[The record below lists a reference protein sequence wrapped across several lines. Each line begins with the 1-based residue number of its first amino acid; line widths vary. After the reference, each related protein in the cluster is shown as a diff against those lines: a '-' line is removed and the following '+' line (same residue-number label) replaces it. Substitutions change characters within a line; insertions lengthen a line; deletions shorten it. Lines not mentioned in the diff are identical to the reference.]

1 MKKVLT
7 LALAAAML
15 VMPLTACSDAQTA
28 EETGAASDGQF
39 VVGFDSEFPPMGFVA
54 DDGSYVGF
62 DLDLAAEVADRLG
75 LEFVAQPIAWDS
87 KDQELN
93 SGNIDCIWNGFTISG
108 REDQYAWTEA
118 YMSNNQVVV
127 VNADSGIASL
137 ADLAGAVVAVQ
148 KDSSGLA
155 ALEEN
160 ADLTSTFAEL
170 VQVDDYLNA
179 MMELETGAVDAI
191 VMDEIVARY
200 QIQESGMNFT
210 VLDETVASEEYG
222 VGFAL
227 GNEALRDQVQAALE
241 EMAADGTLAEISN
254 EWFGEVYFNIFHC
267 HNRLEFKSTF
277 TSCISQRLHAAVIQ
291 IAVTVE
297 DDGADACLLGL
308 LGQQLTN
315 LLSLLDLRHGLQTE

>member
-1 MKKVLT
+1 MKKLLT
-7 LALAAAML
+7 MALAASML
-15 VMPLTACSDAQTA
+15 VMPLAACDAADA
-28 EETGAASDGQF
+28 EGSAAATNGKF
-39 VVGFDSEFPPMGFVA
+39 VVGFDAEFPPMGFIA
-54 DDGSYVGF
+54 EDGSYTGF
-62 DLDLAAEVADRLG
+62 DLDLAAEVASRLG

-108 REDQYAWTEA
+108 REDEYTWTEPS
-118 YMSNNQVVV
+118 MSNNQVVV
-127 VNADSGIASL
+127 VNAGSDISTL

-160 ADLTSTFAEL
+160 TELLDSFAEL

-179 MMELETGAVDAI
+179 MMELESGAVDAI

-200 QIQESGMNFT
+200 QIQEAGSNFV
-210 VLDETVASEEYG
+210 VLEESVASEEYG

-227 GNEALRDQVQAALE
+227 GNEELRDQVQAALE

-254 EWFGEVYFNIFHC
+254 EWFGEDI
-267 HNRLEFKSTF
+267 T
-277 TSCISQRLHAAVIQ
+277 
-291 IAVTVE
+291 TV
-297 DDGADACLLGL
+297 G
-308 LGQQLTN
+308 
-315 LLSLLDLRHGLQTE
+315 

>member
-1 MKKVLT
+1 MKKLLT
-7 LALAAAML
+7 LALAASML
-15 VMPLTACSDAQTA
+15 VMPLAACDAADA
-28 EETGAASDGQF
+28 EGSAAATNGKF
-39 VVGFDSEFPPMGFVA
+39 VVGFDAEFPPMGFIA
-54 DDGSYVGF
+54 EDGSYTGF
-62 DLDLAAEVADRLG
+62 DLDLAAEVASRLG

-87 KDQELN
+87 KDQELA

-108 REDQYAWTEA
+108 REDEYTWTEP

-127 VNADSGIASL
+127 VNAGSDISTL

-160 ADLTSTFAEL
+160 TELLDSFAEL

-179 MMELETGAVDAI
+179 MMELESGAVDAI

-200 QIQESGMNFT
+200 QIQEAGSNFV
-210 VLDETVASEEYG
+210 VLDESVASEEYG

-227 GNEALRDQVQAALE
+227 GNEELRDQVQAALE

-254 EWFGEVYFNIFHC
+254 EWFGEDI
-267 HNRLEFKSTF
+267 T
-277 TSCISQRLHAAVIQ
+277 
-291 IAVTVE
+291 TV
-297 DDGADACLLGL
+297 G
-308 LGQQLTN
+308 
-315 LLSLLDLRHGLQTE
+315 

>member
-1 MKKVLT
+1 MKKLLT
-7 LALAAAML
+7 LALAASML
-15 VMPLTACSDAQTA
+15 VMPLAACDAADA
-28 EETGAASDGQF
+28 EGSAAATNGKF
-39 VVGFDSEFPPMGFVA
+39 VVGFDAEFPPMGFIA
-54 DDGSYVGF
+54 EDGSYTGF
-62 DLDLAAEVADRLG
+62 DLELAAEVASRLG

-87 KDQELN
+87 KDQELA

-108 REDQYAWTEA
+108 REDEYTWTEP

-127 VNADSGIASL
+127 VNAGSDISTL

-160 ADLTSTFAEL
+160 TELLDSFAEL

-179 MMELETGAVDAI
+179 MMELESGAVDAI

-200 QIQESGMNFT
+200 QIQEAGSNFV
-210 VLDETVASEEYG
+210 VLDESVASEEYG

-227 GNEALRDQVQAALE
+227 GNEELRDQVQAALE

-254 EWFGEVYFNIFHC
+254 EWFGEDI
-267 HNRLEFKSTF
+267 T
-277 TSCISQRLHAAVIQ
+277 
-291 IAVTVE
+291 TV
-297 DDGADACLLGL
+297 G
-308 LGQQLTN
+308 
-315 LLSLLDLRHGLQTE
+315 

>member
-1 MKKVLT
+1 MKKLLT
-7 LALAAAML
+7 LALAASML
-15 VMPLTACSDAQTA
+15 VMPLAACDAADA
-28 EETGAASDGQF
+28 EGSAAATNGKF
-39 VVGFDSEFPPMGFVA
+39 VVGFDAEFPPMGFIA
-54 DDGSYVGF
+54 EDGSYTGF
-62 DLDLAAEVADRLG
+62 DLDLAAEVASRLG

-108 REDQYAWTEA
+108 REDEYTWTEP

-127 VNADSGIASL
+127 VNAGSDISTL

-160 ADLTSTFAEL
+160 TELLDSFAEL

-179 MMELETGAVDAI
+179 MMELESGAVDAI

-200 QIQESGMNFT
+200 QIQEAGSNFV
-210 VLDETVASEEYG
+210 VLEESVASEEYG

-227 GNEALRDQVQAALE
+227 GNEELRDQVQAALE
-241 EMAADGTLAEISN
+241 EMAADGTLAQISN
-254 EWFGEVYFNIFHC
+254 EWFGEDI
-267 HNRLEFKSTF
+267 T
-277 TSCISQRLHAAVIQ
+277 
-291 IAVTVE
+291 TV
-297 DDGADACLLGL
+297 G
-308 LGQQLTN
+308 
-315 LLSLLDLRHGLQTE
+315 

>member
-1 MKKVLT
+1 M
-7 LALAAAML
+7 ALAASML
-15 VMPLTACSDAQTA
+15 VMPLAACDAADA
-28 EETGAASDGQF
+28 EGSAAATNGKF
-39 VVGFDSEFPPMGFVA
+39 VVGFDAEFPPMGFIA
-54 DDGSYVGF
+54 EDGSYTGF
-62 DLDLAAEVADRLG
+62 DLELAAEVASRLG

-87 KDQELN
+87 KDQELA

-108 REDQYAWTEA
+108 REDEYTWTEP

-127 VNADSGIASL
+127 VNAGSDISTL

-160 ADLTSTFAEL
+160 TELLDSFAEL

-179 MMELETGAVDAI
+179 MMELESGAVDAI

-200 QIQESGMNFT
+200 QIQEAGSNFV
-210 VLDETVASEEYG
+210 VLDESVASEEYG

-227 GNEALRDQVQAALE
+227 GNEELRDQVQAALE

-254 EWFGEVYFNIFHC
+254 EWFGEDI
-267 HNRLEFKSTF
+267 T
-277 TSCISQRLHAAVIQ
+277 
-291 IAVTVE
+291 TV
-297 DDGADACLLGL
+297 G
-308 LGQQLTN
+308 
-315 LLSLLDLRHGLQTE
+315 